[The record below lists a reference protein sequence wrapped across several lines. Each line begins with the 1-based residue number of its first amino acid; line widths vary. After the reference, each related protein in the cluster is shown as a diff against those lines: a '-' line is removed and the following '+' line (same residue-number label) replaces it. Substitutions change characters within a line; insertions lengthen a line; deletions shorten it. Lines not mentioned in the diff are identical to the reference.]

1 MTTVAYSIGKAGR
14 SKCSSTLKT
23 KVFAPNDNDVVGLKA
38 GHAKLIL
45 FIFGKRVLVFILI
58 S

>member
-14 SKCSSTLKT
+14 SKCSSTLET
-23 KVFAPNDNDVVGLKA
+23 KVFEPNDDLVVGLKA
-38 GHAKLIL
+38 GHVKLVL
-45 FIFGKRVLVFILI
+45 LVFGKRESDFILI